1 MVLAKYNSDDLDRE
15 PNKRMLKNIVT
26 RVRNK
31 EEFKVATSTST
42 TAHVNT
48 LSKVPVG
55 SVVSGCQGLIDP
67 ELARDLREMAVL
79 PLTPSNFALAKLF
92 KRFFHFRR
100 KKLEWKS
107 DFDLRGGDP
116 AGMYKFTN
124 EAHQCGF
131 QYHSL
136 CTILV
141 QAWGGEKGRDWG
153 GHKL

>member
-1 MVLAKYNSDDLDRE
+1 
-15 PNKRMLKNIVT
+15 MLKNIIT

-31 EEFKVATSTST
+31 EEFKVATFTT
-42 TAHVNT
+42 PTAHVNT
-48 LSKVPVG
+48 LSKLAGG
-55 SVVSGCQGLIDP
+55 SAVSGGQGLIDP

-79 PLTPSNFALAKLF
+79 SLTPSNFALAKLF

-100 KKLEWKS
+100 KKLEWMTH
-107 DFDLRGGDP
+107 FDLGGGAP
-116 AGMYKFTN
+116 ASKYKFTN

-141 QAWGGEKGRDWG
+141 QAWGGQKGRDWG